1 MSCERSAQ
9 VHVYH
14 DNALAAS
21 QRVALE
27 AHLEECADCR
37 ELLADLH
44 RLSNLIGSAPL
55 AAMSPETM
63 DRLSRSLHAARDRG
77 VLRITSWL
85 TAAAAAV
92 LVGTLLLVPD
102 RNGTPNPTVIAN
114 ATANEPAWETV
125 AVMPPLGA
133 DENVPEII
141 ALATWMANDLSPN
154 DFSTGERR

>member
-9 VHVYH
+9 IHAYH
-14 DNALAAS
+14 DDALAAPARLAMES
-21 QRVALE
+21 
-27 AHLEECADCR
+27 HLTDCADCR

-44 RLSNLIGSAPL
+44 GLSNLIRSAPL
-55 AAMSPETM
+55 AAMSPEAM
-63 DRLSRSLHAARDRG
+63 DRLARSLRAARDRG

-102 RNGTPNPTVIAN
+102 RNGIPNPTVIAN
-114 ATANEPAWETV
+114 ATANEPAWETA

-154 DFSTGERR
+154 DLSSGERQ